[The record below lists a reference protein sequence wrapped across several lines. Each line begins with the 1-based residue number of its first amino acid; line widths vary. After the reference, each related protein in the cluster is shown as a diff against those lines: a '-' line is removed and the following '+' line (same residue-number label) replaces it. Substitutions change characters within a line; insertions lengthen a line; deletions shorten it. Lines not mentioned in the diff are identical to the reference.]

1 MAKYLIV
8 KCEELDDPYECD
20 ADRMPIC
27 LTDDYN
33 KYNKY
38 GYEIYRINND
48 NSLTKV
54 RDYNSVTT
62 TKMGVYYWN
71 YDNYNDLESTKPNV
85 LETWK
90 GDSDSITKSQ
100 VKKLK
105 EKYHF
110 KGMVKDIYDD
120 ITHCAGYGE
129 EIDGKWTVIGEI
141 NDNDYCIGY

>member
-8 KCEELDDPYECD
+8 KCKPLSDQWECD
-20 ADRMPIC
+20 ADREPIC
-27 LTDDYN
+27 LTDDYD

-48 NSLTKV
+48 NSLTQV
-54 RDYNSVTT
+54 REYDSITT
-62 TKMGVYYWN
+62 TKMGVYYW
-71 YDNYNDLESTKPNV
+71 DDSFEVETTDPIV

-90 GDSDSITKSQ
+90 GDSNSITKSQ

-110 KGMVKDIYDD
+110 KGTIKEIYTE
-120 ITHCAGYGE
+120 ITHCMGYGE
-129 EIDGKWTVIGEI
+129 ENNGKWIVIGEI
-141 NDNDYCIGY
+141 NDNDYAIGY